1 MSDNTTDIEP
11 TSTPDLT
18 TDNDADPLDD
28 TSSIED
34 TEKTTGRAAGLRAR
48 AQDAEAARDAALT
61 LVEAL
66 RQREAERLAET
77 KLAAVADLWE
87 YGAVSPDDLTDDA
100 GLIDP
105 AKVDAAVDEL
115 LEARPGLAK
124 SELRKPT
131 PGSYADQGQFRTGR
145 VISKRKSWADVF

>member
-1 MSDNTTDIEP
+1 MSDTTDIDP

-18 TDNDADPLDD
+18 TDSDVDPLDD

-48 AQDAEAARDAALT
+48 AQDAEAARDAALA

-87 YGAVSPDDLTDDA
+87 YGTVSPADLTDDA

-124 SELRKPT
+124 SELRRPT

-145 VISKRKSWADVF
+145 VAGKRKTWADMF